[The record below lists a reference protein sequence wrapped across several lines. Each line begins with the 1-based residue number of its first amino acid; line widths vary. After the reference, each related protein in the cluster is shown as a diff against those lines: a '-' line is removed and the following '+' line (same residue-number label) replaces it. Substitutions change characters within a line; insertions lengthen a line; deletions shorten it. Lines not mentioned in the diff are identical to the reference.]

1 LKLEITRMVKGER
14 IYVDFLSEWFDLTLK
29 KLLKVKNIKSV
40 DKLKAMELSVVFVG
54 QNKIKNLNKNYRGIN
69 KATDVLSFDG
79 DGFVSMGEL
88 IFCMEII
95 SAKAKTLKLPAKVYL
110 GMLLIHGV
118 LHLLGY
124 EHEQGGHDEAEMF
137 SLQDQIMRKVASK
150 LAPDHKKDFDVSL
163 AV

>member
-1 LKLEITRMVKGER
+1 LHLEITRLVKGER
-14 IYVDFLSEWFDLTLK
+14 IYKDFLSEWFALTLK
-29 KLLKVKNIKSV
+29 KLLKVKNVKSIE
-40 DKLKAMELSVVFVG
+40 KLKAMELSVVFVDKK
-54 QNKIKNLNKNYRGIN
+54 KIKKLNKKYRGFN

-79 DGFVSMGEL
+79 DGFVSAGEL
-88 IFCMEII
+88 VFCMEVI
-95 SAKAKTLKLPAKVYL
+95 AGKAKSLKLPAKVYL
-110 GMLLIHGV
+110 GMLMIHGI

-124 EHEQGGHDEAEMF
+124 EHEHGGVEEAEMF